1 MSLAH
6 PAQAQHEL
14 SISRLID
21 APPAKVFRAWTEP
34 QWLMQWWG
42 PHGMT
47 TPECEMQLWIGG
59 LFRTLMRAP
68 DGSEYPNQGVF
79 LEIAAPRRLVF
90 TDAFGPGWVPSDKAF
105 MTAVISFDEEQG
117 KTRYTARAWHWNA
130 ADCRAHEE
138 MGFHQGWGE
147 SLDRLVE
154 VVTQR
159 MPD

>member
-1 MSLAH
+1 MSLAL

-34 QWLMQWWG
+34 EWLTQWWG

-47 TPECEMQLWIGG
+47 TPECEMQLWPGG

-90 TDAFGPGWVPSDKAF
+90 TDAFGPGWVPSNKAF
-105 MTAVISFDEEQG
+105 MTVVVSFDEEQG
-117 KTRYTARAWHWNA
+117 KTRYSARAWHWSA
-130 ADCRAHEE
+130 TDCRTHEE

>member
-34 QWLMQWWG
+34 EWLMKWWG

-47 TPECEMQLWIGG
+47 TPQCEMQLWVGG

-68 DGSEYPNQGVF
+68 DGTEYPTQGVF

-90 TDAFGPGWVPSDKAF
+90 TDAFVGDWMPGSNKPFMVGDIRFADAPKARLSGV
-105 MTAVISFDEEQG
+105 MLPGSLS
-117 KTRYTARAWHWNA
+117 
-130 ADCRAHEE
+130 
-138 MGFHQGWGE
+138 GFT
-147 SLDRLVE
+147 SR
-154 VVTQR
+154 
-159 MPD
+159 

>member
-47 TPECEMQLWIGG
+47 TPECEMQLWAGG

-105 MTAVISFDEEQG
+105 MTAVMMPFSFSITEGIAVGFISYCVMKAGTGRWREI
-117 KTRYTARAWHWNA
+117 NP
-130 ADCRAHEE
+130 CV
-138 MGFHQGWGE
+138 
-147 SLDRLVE
+147 LV
-154 VVTQR
+154 VALLFVLKFVWV
-159 MPD
+159 DSH